1 MQNFNSDNHDIS
13 TFDGYVNAIYRNIHN
28 DIEIDKISYVLEDYA
43 FKMSAEYANGQIM
56 KYSIPAIEHHAGK
69 EEEHYEID
77 EELAKKQLAEEIM
90 KTIPL
95 NTKYFRYTG
104 GIDGILKS
112 DYLQKAHDLFLEQA
126 IENL

>member
-1 MQNFNSDNHDIS
+1 MTNFNSDNHDIS
-13 TFDGYVNAIYRNIHN
+13 TFDGYVNTIYRNTHDNI
-28 DIEIDKISYVLEDYA
+28 DIDRIGYILEDYINITIE
-43 FKMSAEYANGQIM
+43 KWD
-56 KYSIPAIEHHAGK
+56 IPAVEHHAGQK
-69 EEEHYEID
+69 GENYEIN
-77 EELAKKQLAEEIM
+77 EELAKKQLAEEII

>member
-13 TFDGYVNAIYRNIHN
+13 TFDGYVNAIYKNVHDDINI
-28 DIEIDKISYVLEDYA
+28 DRICYTLEDYG
-43 FKMSAEYANGQIM
+43 FPVPSEYTNGQTV

-69 EEEHYEID
+69 EEENYEIN

>member
-1 MQNFNSDNHDIS
+1 MKNFDLDNHDIS
-13 TFDGYVNAIYRNIHN
+13 TFDGYVNAIYRNTQDNI
-28 DIEIDKISYVLEDYA
+28 DIDRISYTLEDYG
-43 FKMSAEYANGQIM
+43 FTVPSEYTSITIE
-56 KYSIPAIEHHAGK
+56 KWDIPAVEHHAGQK
-69 EEEHYEID
+69 GENYDIN
-77 EELAKKQLAEEIM
+77 EELAKKQLAEEII

-104 GIDGILKS
+104 GIEGILKS